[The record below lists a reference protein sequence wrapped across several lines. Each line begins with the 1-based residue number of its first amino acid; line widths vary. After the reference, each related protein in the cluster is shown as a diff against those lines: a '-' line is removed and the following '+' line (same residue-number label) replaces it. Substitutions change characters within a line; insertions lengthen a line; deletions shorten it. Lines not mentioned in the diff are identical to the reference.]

1 MKSRSKT
8 LRLSFL
14 FIAALSVS
22 GAFSSCKTVQGF
34 GRDVEKL
41 GSKIEEKADKHTRY

>member
-1 MKSRSKT
+1 MKPKAKT
-8 LRLSFL
+8 LNLVLL

-22 GAFSSCKTVQGF
+22 GALSSCKTVQGF
-34 GRDVEKL
+34 GRDVERL